1 MLQNHPIAP
10 ATAAQGTDVP
20 VTEKSRRKSLP
31 AILLKGFAISLRSIV
46 LPLIYCGLT
55 LTEVPAQPPA
65 PAPLPDSAVIAPS
78 PALAATTTQDA
89 TIAAV
94 TRFTQNYVQAFN
106 AHKLDDVLALWRPA
120 GEYVDVT
127 SGTRTSGKADLK
139 AAFGEVFKNSPQVQL
154 TINIQ
159 TIRPVTKDV
168 LIVEGLVSTSAPDAD
183 LQVTNYEAVLVKEGD
198 AWLLDSVK
206 ESDAVGGQA
215 ILKSLGW
222 LVGDWRDETDDISIE
237 SSVRWSSQEAFL
249 IRSYKVRI
257 GEEISH
263 EGTQIIGWDA
273 NQKTVRSWNFESDGA
288 FGEGIWTLNAG
299 EWTIR
304 NIMTLADGTKGSSR
318 QIIRPESADAY
329 TVEAVGREV
338 AGVPLPSTGEIRVVR
353 VGDGDAAEAVTTG
366 STPPSVPAK

>member
-1 MLQNHPIAP
+1 M
-10 ATAAQGTDVP
+10 
-20 VTEKSRRKSLP
+20 
-31 AILLKGFAISLRSIV
+31 LKGFASSLRSTV
-46 LPLIYCGLT
+46 LPLIFCGLS
-55 LTEVPAQPPA
+55 LTEVLAQPSA
-65 PAPLPDSAVIAPS
+65 PAPLPESAVIAPS
-78 PALAATTTQDA
+78 PAPTATTTEDA

-120 GEYVDVT
+120 GEYVDAT

-139 AAFGEVFKNSPQVQL
+139 AAFGEVFKNNPQVQL

-183 LQVTNYEAVLVKEGD
+183 LQVTNYEAVLVNEGD

-237 SSVRWSSQEAFL
+237 SRVRWSSQEAFL
-249 IRSYKVRI
+249 IRSYKVRV

-304 NIMTLADGTKGSSR
+304 NIVTLADGTKGSSR

-353 VGDGDAAEAVTTG
+353 VGDGDATEAVTTD